1 MTKNAKAFLIPAA
14 IGFLVAVVLGFL
26 SRYANVDSLDWTI
39 YIWPTA
45 IVLGGISGHA
55 TLAVEVTAIAV
66 SAFLNA
72 VLYGILGWASFR
84 VVRALRRR
92 DGADVGAR

>member
-1 MTKNAKAFLIPAA
+1 MTNNAKAFLIPAG
-14 IGFLVAVVLGFL
+14 IGFLVAVVLGLL

-45 IVLGGISGHA
+45 LVLGGISGHA
-55 TLAVEVTAIAV
+55 TLAAELTAIAV

-72 VLYGILGWASFR
+72 MLYGILGWVCFR
-84 VVRALRRR
+84 IVRIVRRR

>member
-1 MTKNAKAFLIPAA
+1 MTNNAKAFLIPAG

-26 SRYANVDSLDWTI
+26 TRYANVDSLDWII

-55 TLAVEVTAIAV
+55 TLATEVTAIAV
-66 SAFLNA
+66 SAILNA
-72 VLYGILGWASFR
+72 VLYGIFGWACFR
-84 VVRALRRR
+84 IVRTLKRR

>member
-1 MTKNAKAFLIPAA
+1 MTNNAKAFLIPAG

-26 SRYANVDSLDWTI
+26 SRYANVDLDWTI

-55 TLAVEVTAIAV
+55 TLAAEVTAIAV

-92 DGADVGAR
+92 DGADVGIR

>member
-1 MTKNAKAFLIPAA
+1 MTNNAKAFLIPAGT
-14 IGFLVAVVLGFL
+14 GFLVAVVLGFL

-55 TLAVEVTAIAV
+55 TLAAEVTAIAV

-72 VLYGILGWASFR
+72 VLYGILGWACFR
-84 VVRALRRR
+84 VVRTLRHR
-92 DGADVGAR
+92 DGSDIGAG

>member
-1 MTKNAKAFLIPAA
+1 MTNNAKAFLIPAG
-14 IGFLVAVVLGFL
+14 IGFLFALVLGFL
-26 SRYANVDSLDWTI
+26 SRYANLDSLDWTI

-72 VLYGILGWASFR
+72 VLYGILGWACFR
-84 VVRALRRR
+84 VVRTLRRQ

>member
-1 MTKNAKAFLIPAA
+1 MTNNAKAFLIPAG
-14 IGFLVAVVLGFL
+14 IGFLVAVAFGFL

-55 TLAVEVTAIAV
+55 TLAAEATAIAV

-72 VLYGILGWASFR
+72 VLYGILGLASFR